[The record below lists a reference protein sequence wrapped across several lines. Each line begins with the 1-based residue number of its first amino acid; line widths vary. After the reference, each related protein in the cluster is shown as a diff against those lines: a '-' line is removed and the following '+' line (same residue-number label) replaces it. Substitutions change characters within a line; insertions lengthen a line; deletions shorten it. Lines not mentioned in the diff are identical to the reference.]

1 MSICPDKLL
10 GIRSI
15 HADVAFVVLVEVA
28 PDPDDVF
35 WAARMESEAEADV
48 RDKIVEALLP
58 VESGSREGKGKGPSV
73 FDAEGKGRADVTN
86 RCFGDRP
93 KAGSVGPPFT
103 PGGQAPVGGGFPS
116 IHPDRQHGQEPL
128 VCREFPPAFAKA

>member
-1 MSICPDKLL
+1 MQVPVGPDELL
-10 GIRSI
+10 GVSSV
-15 HADVAFVVLVEVA
+15 HSYVPLVVLVEVS

-48 RDKIVEALLP
+48 RDKIVETLLP
-58 VESGSREGKGKGPSV
+58 VESGSRERKGKGPSV

-93 KAGSVGPPFT
+93 KAGGVGPPFT

-128 VCREFPPAFAKA
+128 VCREFPPAFA

>member
-1 MSICPDKLL
+1 MQVPIGPDELL
-10 GIRSI
+10 GVSSV
-15 HADVAFVVLVEVA
+15 HSYVPLVVLVEIA

-48 RDKIVEALLP
+48 RDEIVEALLP
-58 VESGSREGKGKGPSV
+58 VESGSRERKGKGPSGL
-73 FDAEGKGRADVTN
+73 DAEGKGRADVTD

-93 KAGSVGPPFT
+93 KAGCVGPPFT

-128 VCREFPPAFAKA
+128 VCRECPPTFA